1 MISTS
6 LSSRSLVDIDIEA
19 DFEFAGITIESLLTV
34 NSSLIVAVPEIVNGT
49 VISLP
54 EISDEV
60 AISFTSELEFSSISL
75 LLKLI
80 TTLSGSSSSLIVSE

>member
-34 NSSLIVAVPEIVNGT
+34 NSSLIVAVPEIVNGIM
-49 VISLP
+49 ISFP
-54 EISDEV
+54 EISDDV
-60 AISFTSELEFSSISL
+60 AVNLTSLSEFSSISL

-80 TTLSGSSSSLIVSE
+80 TTFSGSSSSLIVTV